1 MRENTIPDHVAWTGT
16 LHNGPPPVLSESFTP
31 PRRGFPVTE
40 FQERLARAQ
49 LLMAHAGLDALLIT
63 TEAEFRYFTGFLSQF
78 WQSPTRPWFL
88 LVPASGLPTA
98 VVPGIGYPP
107 VAETWI
113 DDIRS
118 WTSPQPEDEG
128 VSLLAATMHEILGD
142 RSRVGVP
149 MGPETTLRM
158 PLADYTR
165 LCGMLPGFSFHD
177 ATDIVKSLRMVK
189 SEAEIE
195 KIAHVCRIASDV
207 FDLIPGIA
215 AAGQPLIETFRAVKI
230 ELLKRG
236 ADDVPYLVGAA
247 APGGYDNVISPP
259 GNRPL
264 TKGDVL
270 MIDTGTVYDG
280 YFCDFDRNYS
290 IGSADRTSAH
300 AYSTLFEATN
310 AALDIARPGATSG
323 DLFRAMQKVIVGN
336 GYACGNVGR
345 LGHGLGMHL
354 TEWPSHTNTD
364 ETVLLPGM
372 VLTLEPSLDIN
383 PGQGMVHEE
392 NFVLRENG
400 PQLLSRRAPDQLPE
414 VH

>member
-1 MRENTIPDHVAWTGT
+1 MRKNTIPDHVAWTDALHAGT
-16 LHNGPPPVLSESFTP
+16 LPAPSSPLIPPK
-31 PRRGFPVTE
+31 RGFPVSE
-40 FQERLARAQ
+40 FQDRLARAQ
-49 LLMAHAGLDALLIT
+49 RLMTEAGLDALLIT

-88 LVPASGLPTA
+88 LVPAVGRPTA

-128 VSLLAATMHEILGD
+128 VSLLAETMREILGG
-142 RSRVGVP
+142 RARVGVP

-158 PLADYTR
+158 PLADYDR
-165 LCGMLPGFSFHD
+165 LRGLLQGFSFHD
-177 ATDIVKSLRMVK
+177 ATDVVKSLRMVK

-195 KIAHVCRIASDV
+195 KIAHTCRIASDV

-215 AAGQPLIETFRAVKI
+215 TAGQPLIEIFRAVKI

-264 TKGDVL
+264 TAGDVL

-290 IGSADRTSAH
+290 IGTADRAAAH
-300 AYSTLFEATN
+300 GYATLFEATN
-310 AALDIARPGATSG
+310 AALDIARAGATSG
-323 DLFRAMQKVIVGN
+323 DLFRAMQKVIVDN

-345 LGHGLGMHL
+345 LGHGLGMQL

-364 ETVLLPGM
+364 ETILVPGM
-372 VLTLEPSLDIN
+372 VLTLEPSLDMK

-400 PQLLSRRAPDQLPE
+400 PQLLSRRAPEQLPE

>member
-1 MRENTIPDHVAWTGT
+1 MRKNTIPDHVAWPGA
-16 LHNGPPPVLSESFTP
+16 LHHRVPFVPFEPSTP
-31 PRRGFPVTE
+31 PRRGFPVLE
-40 FQERLARAQ
+40 FHARLARAQ
-49 LLMAHAGLDALLIT
+49 LLMTEAGLDALLIT
-63 TEAEFRYFTGFLSQF
+63 TEAEFRYFTGFLTQF

-88 LVPASGLPTA
+88 LVPANGRPTA

-128 VSLLAATMHEILGD
+128 VSLLAATMREILGEH
-142 RSRVGVP
+142 SRVGVP

-158 PLADYTR
+158 PLADYSR
-165 LCGMLPGFSFHD
+165 LCGMLKGFSFHD

-207 FDLIPGIA
+207 FDLVPDIA

-230 ELLKRG
+230 ELLRRG

-259 GNRPL
+259 GDRPL

-280 YFCDFDRNYS
+280 YFCDFDRNYA
-290 IGSADRTSAH
+290 IGSADPAAARAH
-300 AYSTLFEATN
+300 STLFEATN

-354 TEWPSHTNTD
+354 TEWPSHTNAD
-364 ETVLLPGM
+364 ETVLVPGM

-392 NFVLRENG
+392 NFVVRENG
-400 PQLLSRRAPDQLPE
+400 PQLLSRRAPEQLPE

>member
-1 MRENTIPDHVAWTGT
+1 MRKNTILDHVAWTGALYDGT
-16 LHNGPPPVLSESFTP
+16 RPVPSGPLTP
-31 PRRGFPVTE
+31 PRRGFPVSE

-49 LLMAHAGLDALLIT
+49 RLMTEDGLDALLIT

-88 LVPASGLPTA
+88 LVPANGRPTA
-98 VVPGIGYPP
+98 VVPGIGHPP

-128 VSLLAATMHEILGD
+128 VSLLAETMREILGH
-142 RSRVGVP
+142 RARVGVP

-158 PLADYTR
+158 PLADYDR
-165 LCGMLPGFSFHD
+165 LRSVLQGFSFQD
-177 ATDIVKSLRMVK
+177 ATGVVKSLRMVK

-215 AAGQPLIETFRAVKI
+215 AAGQPLVETFRLVKI

-264 TKGDVL
+264 TAGDVL

-280 YFCDFDRNYS
+280 YFCDFDRNYA
-290 IGSADRTSAH
+290 IGSAARASVH
-300 AYSTLFEATN
+300 AYATLFEATN

-323 DLFRAMQKVIVGN
+323 DLFRAMQKVIVDN
-336 GYACGNVGR
+336 GYAGGNVGR
-345 LGHGLGMHL
+345 LGHGLGMQL

-364 ETVLLPGM
+364 ETVLVPGM
-372 VLTLEPSLDIN
+372 VLTLEPSLEMR

-392 NFVLRENG
+392 NFVLREKG
-400 PQLLSRRAPDQLPE
+400 PQLLSRRAPDLLPE

>member
-1 MRENTIPDHVAWTGT
+1 MRKNTIPDHAAWTGT
-16 LHNGPPPVLSESFTP
+16 PHNGPPPVPFTP

-40 FQERLARAQ
+40 FHERLARAQ
-49 LLMAHAGLDALLIT
+49 VLMTQAGLDALLIT

-88 LVPASGLPTA
+88 LVPSTGRPTA

-113 DDIRS
+113 EDIRS

-128 VSLLAATMHEILGD
+128 VSLLTATMQEILGD

-158 PLADYTR
+158 PLADYNR
-165 LCGMLPGFSFHD
+165 LCGNLPGYTFHD

-247 APGGYDNVISPP
+247 APRGYDNVISPP

-280 YFCDFDRNYS
+280 YFCDFDRNYA
-290 IGSADRTSAH
+290 IGSADRASAH

-323 DLFRAMQKVIVGN
+323 DLFRAMQKIIVGN

-400 PQLLSRRAPDQLPE
+400 PQLLSRRAPEQLPE